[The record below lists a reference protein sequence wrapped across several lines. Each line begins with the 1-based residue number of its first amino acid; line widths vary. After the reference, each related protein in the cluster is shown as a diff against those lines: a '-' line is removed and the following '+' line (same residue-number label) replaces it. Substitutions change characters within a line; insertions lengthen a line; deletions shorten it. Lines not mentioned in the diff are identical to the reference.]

1 VPPDMSGVPEALRA
15 ELFTLGKFQRQ
26 LRYKSPDCPV
36 YTGHVR
42 CSKEERPQKLA
53 SLGNSFKL
61 LRYNSP
67 DCPVYTGLS
76 GVTAGQRLL
85 LAPTATWDALNAR
98 QRTQR
103 SGTPML
109 AHRTLYSTCPVRH
122 RTSKR
127 AQKSELQ
134 RSEPNGFGD
143 VAVAPDMS
151 HTGLSGAPSNRQP
164 HQTASLMVGAIN
176 TPNHP
181 PFIVSKFSHFQ
192 LLTRARHSILDTL
205 KRSNPLP
212 NFTQS
217 FSD

>member
-1 VPPDMSGVPEALRA
+1 VH
-15 ELFTLGKFQRQ
+15 
-26 LRYKSPDCPV
+26 
-36 YTGHVR
+36 TGHVR
-42 CSKEERPQKLA
+42 CSKKERPPELA
-53 SLGNSFKL
+53 SLGNSLQL

-76 GVTAGQRLL
+76 GVTAEQRLL
-85 LAPTATWDALNAR
+85 QAPTATCDAFIAR
-98 QRTQR
+98 QRAQR

-122 RTSKR
+122 RTSRR

-151 HTGLSGAPSNRQP
+151 GAGAPSNRQP
-164 HQTASLMVGAIN
+164 HQTASLVVGAIN

-181 PFIVSKFSHFQ
+181 PFIASKFSSFQ
-192 LLTRARHSILDTL
+192 
-205 KRSNPLP
+205 PLYK
-212 NFTQS
+212 S
-217 FSD
+217 